1 MSLKYQK
8 LSQRDHVLLR
18 PETYVSSA
26 KAKQVSEFVA
36 ESTENGYVIR
46 KKVIEMSP
54 AVLRIFLE
62 ILYNATD
69 NYQRSIEMG
78 LKMTKL
84 AVTIDQESGTIS
96 VLNDGYAIPVVID
109 EDQGLYNHSFLFGD
123 LLTGSNFDD
132 TETRT
137 ISGRNGIGASATN
150 VLSTFF
156 EVEGVDP
163 INQKKLVQTWVD
175 NMGTTAGPK
184 ITSSKLKRG
193 YTKVTFTPD
202 FSRLGVSGL
211 TDDLV
216 SLYTRYIID
225 AAMLTGVKVTL
236 NEEVIPIKKLSQY
249 VELYES
255 PSEEVLFINTDDCQ
269 VAITPCTEYQPFGF
283 VNNIYTRYG
292 GVHIDAWSEAI
303 FRPIVEKFNK
313 AGDKGKTKSKVPKI
327 NITDVS
333 RFFRLFVVAIL
344 DKPTFNDQSKEKLES
359 PTPVAAVKKSH
370 ITNIMKWP
378 IIEQIENI
386 VKGKELTI
394 LKKIERKRGSR
405 ARVKGLDSANNAG
418 TRYSNQCSLIVCEGD
433 SAKTFVVAGLE
444 KGVFGKTGRDWFGIL
459 ALTGKILNVRKA
471 TIKAIAE
478 NKVVGDII
486 QALNIKNG
494 VDYTDDKNF
503 RTLDYGRIMCAS
515 DQDVDGFHIKGLLM
529 NIFHYLFPTVLQRE
543 EPFFISMET
552 PIARVFRP
560 KLPDLMF
567 YDENKYKEWLVKQG
581 GKKPNAKYYKGLGTT
596 REEDVPDIFG
606 EKMVRYTVDEETSD
620 SMDKAFSKKHITD
633 RKNWLTEYDPNNL
646 GFSLDDQKKTCDL
659 GFSDFINNILIQY
672 SYADCERNIPN
683 LIDGQK
689 KCQRKI
695 LYSAKKRKLRYSGK
709 SIKVAQFGGYT
720 AEHSNYHHG
729 EQNLYDTTVG
739 MAQGFP
745 GKNNIPLLYPDG
757 AFGTRLAGGSD
768 AASARYIYTKMDVL
782 TELIFRPEDE
792 PLLTPVIDDGDSV
805 EPEFY
810 VPIIPMILVNGPTT
824 AIGTGWS
831 CSIPNFNPLDLIA
844 GIKTWLETKGETSQ
858 IDEETGEKT
867 WVYPEFVPWYRG
879 FKGTVELNGKNRY
892 ITRGLVYDG
901 EVTELPIGVWTNNF
915 KEFLEKMLDEEK
927 IADVKNYSTPKD
939 VHFVIQEFEGGMECT
954 DETLKLHSYVHTSN
968 MVLFDDKNK
977 LSKYD
982 TVNEIMDKFCEVRYE
997 YYIKRKK
1004 HQISGLEEEIRFLSN
1019 KERFITEVKSGEI
1032 TLITEDNV
1040 PEQDLVKEL
1049 EERGYDKDHKKTS
1062 GDEDDED
1069 TGNGYDYLL
1078 RMQVRTFTTE
1088 KIRKL
1093 QNDIKSTKLK
1103 LDKLKKTKE
1112 SQMWLN
1118 DLEELEAKYT
1128 EWLAEI
1134 SKRKTDVRKK
1144 PATKKK

>member
-18 PETYVSSA
+18 PETYVSSV
-26 KAKQVSEFVA
+26 KPKKVSEFVA
-36 ESTENGYVIR
+36 ESTESGYIIR

-69 NYQRSIEMG
+69 NYQRSIDMG

-84 AVTIDQESGTIS
+84 VVTLDQESGTIS
-96 VLNDGYAIPVVID
+96 VLNDGYAIPIVID

-132 TETRT
+132 TEVRT

-156 EVEGVDP
+156 QVEGVDP
-163 INQKKLVQTWVD
+163 NSQKKLVQTWKD

-193 YTKVTFTPD
+193 YTKVTFIPD
-202 FSRLGVSGL
+202 FSRLGVPSL

-216 SLYTRYIID
+216 ALYTRYVID

-236 NEEVIPIKKLSQY
+236 NDEIIPVKKLAQY

-255 PSEEVLFINTDDCQ
+255 PSEDVVFINTEDCQ
-269 VAITPCTEYQPFGF
+269 VAITPCTEYQPIGF
-283 VNNIYTRYG
+283 VNNLYTQYG
-292 GVHIDAWSEAI
+292 GVHVDAWAEAV
-303 FRPIVEKFNK
+303 FRPIIDKFNK
-313 AGDKGKTKSKVPKI
+313 SKTKSKTPKI

-333 RFFRLFVVAIL
+333 RFFRLFVVATL
-344 DKPTFNDQSKEKLES
+344 DKPTFNNQSKEVLES
-359 PTPVAAVKKSH
+359 PTPIATVKKSV

-378 IIEQIENI
+378 ITEQIESI

-394 LKKIERKRGSR
+394 LKKIERKRGTR

-418 TRYSNQCSLIVCEGD
+418 NRYSTQCSLIVCEGD
-433 SAKTFVVAGLE
+433 SAKTFVVAGLK
-444 KGVFGKTGRDWFGIL
+444 KGVFGKSGRDWFGIL

-478 NKVVGDII
+478 NKVVADII
-486 QALNIKNG
+486 QALNIKSG

-503 RTLDYGRIMCAS
+503 RTLDYGKIICAS
-515 DQDVDGFHIKGLLM
+515 DQDVDGFHIKGLLI
-529 NIFHYLFPTVLQRE
+529 NIFHYLFPSILERD

-552 PIARVFRP
+552 PIARVFRS
-560 KLPDLMF
+560 KLGDLIF
-567 YDENKYKEWLVKQG
+567 YDEKKYKEWLAQQKG
-581 GKKPNAKYYKGLGTT
+581 NPKTKYYKGLGTT
-596 REEDVPDIFG
+596 HEDDVPDIFG
-606 EKMVRYTVDEETSD
+606 EKMVRYTIDEDTNEN
-620 SMDKAFSKKHITD
+620 MEKAFSKKHITD
-633 RKNWLTEYDPNNL
+633 RKNWLTEYDPANTD
-646 GFSLDDQKKTCDL
+646 FSLDDGNKVCDL

-672 SYADCERNIPN
+672 SYADCERNIPS

-695 LYSAKKRKLRYSGK
+695 LYCAKKRKLGYSGK

-729 EQNLYDTTVG
+729 EQNLHDTTVG

-768 AASARYIYTKMDVL
+768 AANARYIYTKMDVL
-782 TELIFRPEDE
+782 TELIFRQEDE

-810 VPIIPMILVNGPTT
+810 VPIIPMILVNGPTA

-831 CSIPNFNPLDLIA
+831 CSIPNYNPLDLIA
-844 GIKTWLETKGETSQ
+844 GIKLWLENAGNTQVVDPDSGETNW
-858 IDEETGEKT
+858 I
-867 WVYPEFVPWYRG
+867 YPEFVPWYRG
-879 FKGTVELNGKNRY
+879 FNGTIEPSGKNRY
-892 ITRGLVYDG
+892 ITRGIVVNDG
-901 EVTELPIGVWTNNF
+901 LATVSELPIGMWTNNF
-915 KEFLEKMLDEEK
+915 KEFLDKLIDEEK
-927 IADVKNYSTPKD
+927 VADVKNYCTPKD

-982 TVNEIMDKFCEVRYE
+982 TVNEIMDKFCEIRYE

-1004 HQISGLEEEIRFLSN
+1004 HQISGLEKDIRFLSN
-1019 KERFITEVKSGEI
+1019 KERFIIEVKSGEI
-1032 TLITEDNV
+1032 TLITEDDV
-1040 PEQDLVKEL
+1040 GEQDLVSEL
-1049 EERGYDKDHKKTS
+1049 ESRGYDKETIDNTDNTDENSS
-1062 GDEDDED
+1062 GS
-1069 TGNGYDYLL
+1069 GYEYLL
-1078 RMQVRTFTTE
+1078 RMQVRTFTAE

-1093 QNDIKSTKLK
+1093 RDEIKSTKIK
-1103 LDKLKKTKE
+1103 LDKLKKTSE
-1112 SQMWLN
+1112 AQMWIN
-1118 DLEELEAKYT
+1118 DLDELEVKYT
-1128 EWLAEI
+1128 EWLTEI
-1134 SKRKTDVRKK
+1134 SSRKAGVKKVSATRRK
-1144 PATKKK
+1144 